1 MANERVLLVDDEVE
15 FVEALSMRLET
26 RDVNVE
32 VANSGPEAIEKAEKT
47 RFDAIVLDLAMPGM
61 DGIETLRRLRDSHP
75 EVQVILL
82 TGRATLQKGVE
93 AMKLGAMDF
102 LEKPVSIDLLMEK
115 ISTAKSKM
123 DEASEKRTKALISD
137 ILKTRGW

>member
-26 RDVNVE
+26 RDVHVE